1 MLPPLSRLDL
11 SGVSGRIHK
20 GGGHVS
26 GSFGGCQEVVESHA
40 RLHNLHRLF
49 RLAVNWT
56 AKDSEARS
64 QYAKGILH
72 YASRPG
78 LSVVVD
84 ALPILQVST

>member
-1 MLPPLSRLDL
+1 
-11 SGVSGRIHK
+11 
-20 GGGHVS
+20 
-26 GSFGGCQEVVESHA
+26 
-40 RLHNLHRLF
+40 
-49 RLAVNWT
+49 LAVNWT

-72 YASRPG
+72 DASRPG